1 MTSEPWP
8 AGSYE
13 DFPEGQTLRYVQ
25 EAVLGLFTLASIL
38 ALRLIVK
45 SRMQSSWQASPASTG
60 MRMRRLLAWGLLLAS
75 LSRCLSLIVE
85 MTIQDG
91 RFDACLQELSPDQL
105 RWLTDLIQLL
115 PCMAFLSAFSIVV
128 LFWAQLHYTATIVPL
143 PLLDC
148 LVVCINIVSYLMV
161 MTMAAST
168 FWLGAYARLRIY
180 MGCFI
185 GVLDAS
191 IAMLLMYYG
200 VIVALELAES
210 ARKRQPGKW
219 LTARVVVISALCPL
233 GLLAGA
239 GCSLSSSFWPRSE
252 LASPL
257 WSVMSEWLPAVS
269 VLLVLSPATGQV
281 SSGLR
286 SPTDSL
292 DDSTDSE
299 APLLSD
305 SGIATSRTPAG
316 APGEN
321 WKQLYPPLPSSPA

>member
-1 MTSEPWP
+1 
-8 AGSYE
+8 
-13 DFPEGQTLRYVQ
+13 
-25 EAVLGLFTLASIL
+25 
-38 ALRLIVK
+38 
-45 SRMQSSWQASPASTG
+45 
-60 MRMRRLLAWGLLLAS
+60 MRRLLAWGLLLAS
-75 LSRCLSLIVE
+75 LSRCISLVVE

-91 RFDACLQELSPDQL
+91 RFDSCLQELSTDQL

-148 LVVCINIVSYLMV
+148 LVVCINIVSYLTV

-168 FWLGAYARLRIY
+168 FLLGAYARLRVY

-185 GVLDAS
+185 GILDAS
-191 IAMLLMYYG
+191 VALLLMYYG
-200 VIVALELAES
+200 VLVALELAES

-219 LTARVVVISALCPL
+219 LTARLVVISSLCPL
-233 GLLAGA
+233 GLLVGG
-239 GCSLSSSFWPRSE
+239 GCSLCWSFWPQMRSE

-257 WSVMSEWLPAVS
+257 WSITSEWLPAVS
-269 VLLVLSPATGQV
+269 VLLVLSPAGGQV

-299 APLLSD
+299 APLLSE
-305 SGIATSRTPAG
+305 SGISASRMPAG

-321 WKQLYPPLPSSPA
+321 WKQLYPPLPPSPA